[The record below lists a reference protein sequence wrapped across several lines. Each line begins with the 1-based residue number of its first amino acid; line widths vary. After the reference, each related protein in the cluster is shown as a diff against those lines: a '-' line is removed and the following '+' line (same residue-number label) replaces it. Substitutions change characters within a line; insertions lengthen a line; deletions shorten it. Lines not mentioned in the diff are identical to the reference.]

1 MNERELIARLQK
13 RDEAAFEE
21 LIRQYEKKVYTLCFR
36 MCGKSE
42 DAEEAAQDAFIA
54 LWRGID
60 RFRQESSLS
69 TWIYRLAT
77 NACIDTLRRRKKQ
90 SGSVSLDDE
99 ELFVDAV
106 DTSPQPQETVEHRET
121 QKLLQEGLSAL
132 PEEYRK
138 VLILREIEGLS
149 YTEIAESA
157 SIELGTVKS
166 RISRGRSL
174 LRNFLSGNGNFFE
187 IASSK
192 VTECNREEMSAK

>member
-36 MCGKSE
+36 MCGNSE
-42 DAEEAAQDAFIA
+42 DAEEAAQDAFLA

-121 QKLLQEGLSAL
+121 QKLLQVGLSAL

>member
-36 MCGKSE
+36 MCGNSE
-42 DAEEAAQDAFIA
+42 DAEEAAQDAFLA

-77 NACIDTLRRRKKQ
+77 IACIDTLRRRKKQ

-106 DTSPQPQETVEHRET
+106 DTSPQPQETVEHREA
-121 QKLLQEGLSAL
+121 QKLLQEGLSSL

>member
-36 MCGKSE
+36 MCGNSE
-42 DAEEAAQDAFIA
+42 DAEEAAQDAFLA

-60 RFRQESSLS
+60 RFRQEPSLS

>member
-1 MNERELIARLQK
+1 MDERELIARLQK

-36 MCGKSE
+36 MCGNSE
-42 DAEEAAQDAFIA
+42 DAEEAAQDAFLA

-77 NACIDTLRRRKKQ
+77 NTCIDTLRRRKKQ
-90 SGSVSLDDE
+90 SGSVSLDD
-99 ELFVDAV
+99 
-106 DTSPQPQETVEHRET
+106 DTSPQPQETVEHREA

>member
-36 MCGKSE
+36 MCGNSE
-42 DAEEAAQDAFIA
+42 DAEEAAQDAFLA

-106 DTSPQPQETVEHRET
+106 DTSPQPQETVEHREE
-121 QKLLQEGLSAL
+121 QQLLQEGLSAL

>member
-1 MNERELIARLQK
+1 MDLPSGDERLHRH
-13 RDEAAFEE
+13 AA
-21 LIRQYEKKVYTLCFR
+21 
-36 MCGKSE
+36 
-42 DAEEAAQDAFIA
+42 AA
-54 LWRGID
+54 
-60 RFRQESSLS
+60 
-69 TWIYRLAT
+69 
-77 NACIDTLRRRKKQ
+77 KKQ

-99 ELFVDAV
+99 ELFFDAV
-106 DTSPQPQETVEHRET
+106 DTSPQPQETVEHREA

>member
-36 MCGKSE
+36 MCGNSE
-42 DAEEAAQDAFIA
+42 DAEEAAQDAFLA

-106 DTSPQPQETVEHRET
+106 DTSPQPQETVEHREA

-174 LRNFLSGNGNFFE
+174 LRNFF
-187 IASSK
+187 IRK
-192 VTECNREEMSAK
+192 RELFLKLLRQKLQNVIVRR

>member
-13 RDEAAFEE
+13 RDETAFEE

-36 MCGKSE
+36 MCGNSE
-42 DAEEAAQDAFIA
+42 DAEEAAQDTFLA

-69 TWIYRLAT
+69 TWIYRLAS
-77 NACIDTLRRRKKQ
+77 NACIDLLRRRKKQ
-90 SGSVSLDDE
+90 GSSLSLDDE
-99 ELFVDAV
+99 ELFLDAV
-106 DTSPQPQETVEHRET
+106 DPAPCPQDAVEHREA

-157 SIELGTVKS
+157 SLELGTVKS
-166 RISRGRSL
+166 RISRGRVL
-174 LRNFLSGNGNFFE
+174 LRNFLSGSGNFFE

-192 VTECNREEMSAK
+192 VTECNQKEMSAK

>member
-1 MNERELIARLQK
+1 MDLPSGDERLHRH
-13 RDEAAFEE
+13 AA
-21 LIRQYEKKVYTLCFR
+21 
-36 MCGKSE
+36 
-42 DAEEAAQDAFIA
+42 AA
-54 LWRGID
+54 
-60 RFRQESSLS
+60 
-69 TWIYRLAT
+69 
-77 NACIDTLRRRKKQ
+77 KKQ

-106 DTSPQPQETVEHRET
+106 DTSPQPQETVEHREA

-166 RISRGRSL
+166 RISRGDH
-174 LRNFLSGNGNFFE
+174 FCATFYPETGTF
-187 IASSK
+187 
-192 VTECNREEMSAK
+192 

>member
-1 MNERELIARLQK
+1 MDLPSGDERLHRH
-13 RDEAAFEE
+13 AA
-21 LIRQYEKKVYTLCFR
+21 
-36 MCGKSE
+36 
-42 DAEEAAQDAFIA
+42 AA
-54 LWRGID
+54 
-60 RFRQESSLS
+60 
-69 TWIYRLAT
+69 
-77 NACIDTLRRRKKQ
+77 KKQ

-106 DTSPQPQETVEHRET
+106 DTSPQPQETVEHREA

-174 LRNFLSGNGNFFE
+174 CATFYPETELFE

>member
-1 MNERELIARLQK
+1 MDERELIARLQK

-36 MCGKSE
+36 MCGNSE
-42 DAEEAAQDAFIA
+42 DAEEAAQDAFLA

-69 TWIYRLAT
+69 TWIYCLAT

>member
-36 MCGKSE
+36 MCGNSE
-42 DAEEAAQDAFIA
+42 DAEEAAQDAFLA

-106 DTSPQPQETVEHRET
+106 DTSPQPQETVEHREA

-132 PEEYRK
+132 TEEYRK

>member
-1 MNERELIARLQK
+1 MDERELIARLQK

-36 MCGKSE
+36 MCGNSE
-42 DAEEAAQDAFIA
+42 DAEEAAQDAFLA

-99 ELFVDAV
+99 ELFG
-106 DTSPQPQETVEHRET
+106 R
-121 QKLLQEGLSAL
+121 
-132 PEEYRK
+132 
-138 VLILREIEGLS
+138 
-149 YTEIAESA
+149 
-157 SIELGTVKS
+157 
-166 RISRGRSL
+166 RGRHLAQPRRRSSTARH
-174 LRNFLSGNGNFFE
+174 RNYCRR
-187 IASSK
+187 ASPPCRRSTERCSSCARSK
-192 VTECNREEMSAK
+192 A

>member
-1 MNERELIARLQK
+1 MDERELIARLQK

-36 MCGKSE
+36 MCGNSE
-42 DAEEAAQDAFIA
+42 DAEEAAQDAFLA

-106 DTSPQPQETVEHRET
+106 DTSPQPQETVEHREA

-157 SIELGTVKS
+157 SIELL
-166 RISRGRSL
+166 SL
-174 LRNFLSGNGNFFE
+174 
-187 IASSK
+187 IHI
-192 VTECNREEMSAK
+192 

>member
-1 MNERELIARLQK
+1 MDERELIARLQK

-36 MCGKSE
+36 MCGNSE
-42 DAEEAAQDAFIA
+42 DAEEAAQDAFLA

-106 DTSPQPQETVEHRET
+106 DTSPQPQETVEHREA
-121 QKLLQEGLSAL
+121 QKLLQEGLSTL

>member
-1 MNERELIARLQK
+1 MPFLRSGAGSTASDRSHH
-13 RDEAAFEE
+13 
-21 LIRQYEKKVYTLCFR
+21 FR
-36 MCGKSE
+36 RGSTVWRRTPASTRCGGE
-42 DAEEAAQDAFIA
+42 
-54 LWRGID
+54 
-60 RFRQESSLS
+60 
-69 TWIYRLAT
+69 
-77 NACIDTLRRRKKQ
+77 KQ

-106 DTSPQPQETVEHRET
+106 DTSPQPQETVEHREA

-174 LRNFLSGNGNFFE
+174 LRNFIRKRNFLKLLRQKLQNV
-187 IASSK
+187 I
-192 VTECNREEMSAK
+192 VRR

>member
-1 MNERELIARLQK
+1 MDERELIARLQK

-36 MCGKSE
+36 MCGNSE
-42 DAEEAAQDAFIA
+42 DAEEAAQDAFLA

-106 DTSPQPQETVEHRET
+106 DTSPQPQETVGTARHRNYCRRA
-121 QKLLQEGLSAL
+121 S
-132 PEEYRK
+132 PPCR
-138 VLILREIEGLS
+138 RS
-149 YTEIAESA
+149 TERCSSCA
-157 SIELGTVKS
+157 
-166 RISRGRSL
+166 RSK
-174 LRNFLSGNGNFFE
+174 
-187 IASSK
+187 A
-192 VTECNREEMSAK
+192 

>member
-1 MNERELIARLQK
+1 MPFLRSGAGSTASDRSQ
-13 RDEAAFEE
+13 
-21 LIRQYEKKVYTLCFR
+21 
-36 MCGKSE
+36 
-42 DAEEAAQDAFIA
+42 
-54 LWRGID
+54 
-60 RFRQESSLS
+60 RFRRGSPSGDE
-69 TWIYRLAT
+69 RLHRH
-77 NACIDTLRRRKKQ
+77 TLRRRKKQ

-106 DTSPQPQETVEHRET
+106 DTSPQPQETVEHREA

-174 LRNFLSGNGNFFE
+174 LRNFLSGNGNFLKLLRQKLQNV
-187 IASSK
+187 I
-192 VTECNREEMSAK
+192 VRR

>member
-1 MNERELIARLQK
+1 MDERELIARLQK
-13 RDEAAFEE
+13 RDESAFEE

-36 MCGKSE
+36 MCGNSE
-42 DAEEAAQDAFIA
+42 DAEEAAQDAFLA

>member
-36 MCGKSE
+36 MCGNSE
-42 DAEEAAQDAFIA
+42 DAEEAAQDAFLA

-106 DTSPQPQETVEHRET
+106 DTSPQPQETVEHREA
-121 QKLLQEGLSAL
+121 QKLLQEGLSTL

>member
-36 MCGKSE
+36 MCGNSE
-42 DAEEAAQDAFIA
+42 DAEEAAQDAFLA

-106 DTSPQPQETVEHRET
+106 DTSPQPQETVEHREA
-121 QKLLQEGLSAL
+121 QKLLQKGLSAL

>member
-13 RDEAAFEE
+13 RDETAFEE
-21 LIRQYEKKVYTLCFR
+21 LLRQYEKKVYTLCFR
-36 MCGKSE
+36 MCGNSE
-42 DAEEAAQDAFIA
+42 DAEEAAQDTFLA

-69 TWIYRLAT
+69 TWIYRLAS
-77 NACIDTLRRRKKQ
+77 NACIDLLRRRKKQ
-90 SGSVSLDDE
+90 GSSLSLDDE
-99 ELFVDAV
+99 ELFLDAV
-106 DTSPQPQETVEHRET
+106 DPAPRPREAVEHREA

-157 SIELGTVKS
+157 SLELGTVKS
-166 RISRGRSL
+166 RISRGRVL
-174 LRNFLSGNGNFFE
+174 LRNFLSGSGNFFE

-192 VTECNREEMSAK
+192 VTECNQKEMSAK

>member
-1 MNERELIARLQK
+1 MPFLRSGAGSTASDRSQ
-13 RDEAAFEE
+13 
-21 LIRQYEKKVYTLCFR
+21 
-36 MCGKSE
+36 
-42 DAEEAAQDAFIA
+42 
-54 LWRGID
+54 
-60 RFRQESSLS
+60 RFRRGS
-69 TWIYRLAT
+69 TVW
-77 NACIDTLRRRKKQ
+77 RRTPASTRCGGEKKQ

-106 DTSPQPQETVEHRET
+106 DTSPQPQETVEHREA

>member
-1 MNERELIARLQK
+1 MDERELIARLQK

-36 MCGKSE
+36 MCGNSE
-42 DAEEAAQDAFIA
+42 DAEEAAQDAFLA

-106 DTSPQPQETVEHRET
+106 DTSPQPQETVEHREA
-121 QKLLQEGLSAL
+121 QKLLQEDLSAL

>member
-1 MNERELIARLQK
+1 MDERELIARLQK

-36 MCGKSE
+36 MCGNSE
-42 DAEEAAQDAFIA
+42 DAEEAAQDAFLA

-77 NACIDTLRRRKKQ
+77 NACIDTLRRKKQ

-106 DTSPQPQETVEHRET
+106 DTSPQPQETVEHREA

-157 SIELGTVKS
+157 STELARSNRASAGADHFCATFYPETGTFLK
-166 RISRGRSL
+166 L
-174 LRNFLSGNGNFFE
+174 LRQKLQNV
-187 IASSK
+187 I
-192 VTECNREEMSAK
+192 VRR

>member
-36 MCGKSE
+36 MCGNSE
-42 DAEEAAQDAFIA
+42 DAEEAAQDAFLA

-174 LRNFLSGNGNFFE
+174 LRNFLSGNGNFFK

>member
-36 MCGKSE
+36 MCGNSE
-42 DAEEAAQDAFIA
+42 DAEEAAQDAFLA

-77 NACIDTLRRRKKQ
+77 NACTDTLRRRKKQ